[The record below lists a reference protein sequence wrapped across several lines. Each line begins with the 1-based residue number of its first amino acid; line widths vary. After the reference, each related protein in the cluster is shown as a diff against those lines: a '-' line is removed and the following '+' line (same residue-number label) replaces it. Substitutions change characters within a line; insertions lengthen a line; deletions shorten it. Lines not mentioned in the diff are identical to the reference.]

1 MKEEPSIIRCLL
13 VVEDNEEVRSIFV
26 DAFEAAGYQVLC
38 AGHGEEAVEVMSRSK
53 YKVDVILTD
62 LRMPVM
68 DGLEFAIKIKSDTR
82 HAGIPIVLLSATPTR
97 SLTETL
103 TVFSAVL
110 LKPCSLSLLISTVE
124 AVCTPKGSEGKN

>member
-82 HAGIPIVLLSATPTR
+82 HAGIPIVLLSATPIR

-110 LKPCSLSLLISTVE
+110 LKPCSLSHLISTVE
-124 AVCTPKGSEGKN
+124 AVCTAKGSEGKN

>member
-1 MKEEPSIIRCLL
+1 MKEESSIIRCLL

-26 DAFEAAGYQVLC
+26 DAFEAAGYRVLC
-38 AGHGEEAVEVMSRSK
+38 AEHGEEALEVMGRSK

-82 HAGIPIVLLSATPTR
+82 HSGIPIVLLSATPIR

-110 LKPCSLSLLISTVE
+110 LKPCSLTLLISTVE
-124 AVCTPKGSEGKN
+124 AVCASKGA